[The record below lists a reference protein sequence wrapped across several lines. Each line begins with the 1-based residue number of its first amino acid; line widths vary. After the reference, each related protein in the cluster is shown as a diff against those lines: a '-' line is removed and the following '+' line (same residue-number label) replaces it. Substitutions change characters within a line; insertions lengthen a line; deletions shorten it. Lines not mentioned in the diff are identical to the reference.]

1 MREGDGKGGGGVC
14 GLPVAFELA
23 IPTGFAVDGLSGA
36 FSWRLV
42 LGIAFRGWGT
52 SGVVGGSKSSICML

>member
-1 MREGDGKGGGGVC
+1 MREGDGEGGWGVC

-42 LGIAFRGWGT
+42 LGIAF
-52 SGVVGGSKSSICML
+52 